1 MRRDL
6 AVCRERLGI
15 AKPVLVKGTIPSS
28 SDAPRPHDNG
38 PSTVNVSNAAEPSSA
53 EDVAMEDSQ
62 PAQEIEMA
70 DVSTESAKPQ
80 QTPID
85 LTEAEKKDTDTAKDT
100 SADQNATDDNQT
112 TSDTT
117 LQIGT
122 QTQPKPTTTDPKQA
136 EDENP
141 PDTGTFSNPND
152 LDSLFG
158 PTSAGGGDF
167 NTDPTTNPNPNS
179 MDFDFDSF
187 SAHLGPDND
196 NITSLLPGLQDY
208 ANNQAD
214 SAHAS
219 DFENLFDINAV
230 PVDPTRQVQ
239 GENTFEDLLDFEDF
253 AGGEF
258 GGEGGEGGGNG
269 NGEGGAEFDFEF
281 D

>member
-1 MRRDL
+1 
-6 AVCRERLGI
+6 
-15 AKPVLVKGTIPSS
+15 
-28 SDAPRPHDNG
+28 
-38 PSTVNVSNAAEPSSA
+38 
-53 EDVAMEDSQ
+53 MEDSQ

-70 DVSTESAKPQ
+70 DVSTKSAKPQ

-100 SADQNATDDNQT
+100 SADQNATDDTQN
-112 TSDTT
+112 TSDTA
-117 LQIGT
+117 LQIDT
-122 QTQPKPTTTDPKQA
+122 QTQPKPTTA
-136 EDENP
+136 EPNQTEADNP

-158 PTSAGGGDF
+158 PTSAGGGDLSA
-167 NTDPTTNPNPNS
+167 DPTNTNT

-219 DFENLFDINAV
+219 DFENLFDINSV